1 MKQNLSIQ
9 LFSITFTLF
18 AIISYFY
25 GFYIDEVPMGA
36 GGYTGDFVYVLKS
49 IDLFSN
55 NSILDSILLFSE
67 TSNRPPL
74 IYILHKLFNPF
85 FTDELNFRRSVFII
99 SLSIPVLFFL
109 CLKEKFKKTDKI
121 LLILLS
127 SVILFNPFVRNSAYW
142 GLEENYAIITS
153 LLSFLFYLKVTNL
166 EKINSKIQ
174 IDKIFALTF
183 SSALCVYFDQKFI
196 IIPLICFFK
205 IFFGNFSRNTKIL
218 TIAFYF
224 IFSIPY
230 LFLIKIW
237 GGIFPT
243 DFYFIGSQ
251 FYLHHLGFALT
262 IIAFIFFPFL
272 IFKIKKLKYEIEEFL
287 ISKNFFLILI
297 PILAYVTYLILFYDS
312 NFLNNKLDGGG
323 IIKKISFIFFNDSIL
338 RKIFVYTFFI
348 LSWIFIIF
356 FIKNIYEK
364 FVVIF
369 FLLIA
374 LITSPFYQEY
384 FDPIIFIMLF
394 FFFKINF
401 QLSYIKVYLFYFYY
415 LIFLTGT
422 IVYYN

>member
-1 MKQNLSIQ
+1 M
-9 LFSITFTLF
+9 
-18 AIISYFY
+18 
-25 GFYIDEVPMGA
+25 
-36 GGYTGDFVYVLKS
+36 
-49 IDLFSN
+49 
-55 NSILDSILLFSE
+55 
-67 TSNRPPL
+67 
-74 IYILHKLFNPF
+74 
-85 FTDELNFRRSVFII
+85 
-99 SLSIPVLFFL
+99 
-109 CLKEKFKKTDKI
+109 
-121 LLILLS
+121 
-127 SVILFNPFVRNSAYW
+127 
-142 GLEENYAIITS
+142 
-153 LLSFLFYLKVTNL
+153 
-166 EKINSKIQ
+166 
-174 IDKIFALTF
+174 
-183 SSALCVYFDQKFI
+183 CVYFDQKFI

-243 DFYFIGSQ
+243 DIYLIGSQ

-262 IIAFIFFPFL
+262 IMAFIFFPFL

-287 ISKNFFLILI
+287 INKNFFLILI

-323 IIKKISFIFFNDSIL
+323 IIKKISFIFSNDSIL

-401 QLSYIKVYLFYFYY
+401 QLNYIKVYLFYFYY

-422 IVYYN
+422 IFYYN

>member
-1 MKQNLSIQ
+1 M
-9 LFSITFTLF
+9 
-18 AIISYFY
+18 
-25 GFYIDEVPMGA
+25 
-36 GGYTGDFVYVLKS
+36 
-49 IDLFSN
+49 
-55 NSILDSILLFSE
+55 
-67 TSNRPPL
+67 
-74 IYILHKLFNPF
+74 
-85 FTDELNFRRSVFII
+85 
-99 SLSIPVLFFL
+99 
-109 CLKEKFKKTDKI
+109 
-121 LLILLS
+121 
-127 SVILFNPFVRNSAYW
+127 
-142 GLEENYAIITS
+142 
-153 LLSFLFYLKVTNL
+153 
-166 EKINSKIQ
+166 
-174 IDKIFALTF
+174 
-183 SSALCVYFDQKFI
+183 
-196 IIPLICFFK
+196 
-205 IFFGNFSRNTKIL
+205 
-218 TIAFYF
+218 
-224 IFSIPY
+224 
-230 LFLIKIW
+230 IKIW

-243 DFYFIGSQ
+243 DIYFIGSQ

-262 IIAFIFFPFL
+262 IMAFIFFPFL

-323 IIKKISFIFFNDSIL
+323 IIKKISFIFSNDSIL

-401 QLSYIKVYLFYFYY
+401 QLNYIKVYLFYFYY

-422 IVYYN
+422 IFYYN